1 MRDVIRALAEQ
12 GVRHVVVS
20 PAGFVCDHVEVL
32 YDLDVEARWIAAEQ
46 GVTLHRAPAVNAHPA
61 VHRDAGRPRSGCA
74 RGGTGG
80 AEHRRAARAAE
91 LMAAA
96 ATRLVIVGGG
106 ITGLSAA
113 HRAVEIA
120 RERGL
125 GLQLTLIEARERLG
139 GSIASERVD
148 GFLVEA
154 GPDSFLSEKPWA
166 LALCRR
172 LGVEDRL
179 VRTDDR
185 FRKVFVWHRGR
196 LHPLP
201 DGFQLLAPTALRP
214 FATSSL
220 FSWPGKLRM
229 ALDLVLP
236 RGDRRRREPGRIRPP
251 PPGRR
256 GAGARRPAAGG
267 RHLHRRPRR
276 SEPDARRCRASS
288 SSSRTSRSIILG
300 LRRALRQAPLPGTS
314 GARWSLF
321 VTFAGGMEELVT
333 ALAARLPAGAV
344 VLKQRVSALERA
356 GDGWRVATS
365 DGNAFEAD
373 RVIVATE
380 SHATAR
386 LARYLDPSLATL
398 LEEISYASAATVS
411 LGYRRADVPHPLDG
425 FGFVVPRTEGKAL
438 LAGTFSSVKY
448 PGRAP
453 EGHVLIRA
461 FLGGMLNAGVLR
473 EDDDAL
479 IARARDEL
487 RAALGISASPVLT
500 RLHRWPASMP
510 QYRVGHLSRIET
522 IERRVA
528 GLPGLTLAGA
538 AYRGVG
544 IADCV
549 RSGEAAAE
557 AALTS

>member
-1 MRDVIRALAEQ
+1 MKL
-12 GVRHVVVS
+12 VV
-20 PAGFVCDHVEVL
+20 
-32 YDLDVEARWIAAEQ
+32 
-46 GVTLHRAPAVNAHPA
+46 
-61 VHRDAGRPRSGCA
+61 
-74 RGGTGG
+74 
-80 AEHRRAARAAE
+80 
-91 LMAAA
+91 
-96 ATRLVIVGGG
+96 VGGG
-106 ITGLSAA
+106 VAGLSAA
-113 HRAVEIA
+113 HRATELA

-125 GLQLTLIEARERLG
+125 SLDLTLIEARDRLG
-139 GSIASERVD
+139 GTIASERVD

-185 FRKVFVWHRGR
+185 FRRVFVWHRGR

-201 DGFQLLAPTALRP
+201 DGFQLLAPTAMLP

-220 FSWPGKLRM
+220 FSLTGKLRM

-236 RGDRRRREPGRIRPP
+236 RGGGDDESLGAFVRRRL
-251 PPGRR
+251 
-256 GAGARRPAAGG
+256 GAEALERVAQPLVAGIYTADPDD
-267 RHLHRRPRR
+267 LSLTATMPRFIELERTER
-276 SEPDARRCRASS
+276 SV
-288 SSSRTSRSIILG
+288 ILG
-300 LRRALRQAPLPGTS
+300 LRRALRRAPLPGTS

-321 VTFAGGMEELVT
+321 VTFAAGMEELVT

-356 GDGWRVATS
+356 GARWQVATS
-365 DGNAFEAD
+365 EGSRFDAD
-373 RVIVATE
+373 RVILATE
-380 SHATAR
+380 AYATAR
-386 LARYLDPSLATL
+386 LTRYLDPALATL
-398 LEEISYASAATVS
+398 VEEISYASAATVS
-411 LGYRRADVPHPLDG
+411 LGYRRADVPHALDG
-425 FGFVVPRTEGKAL
+425 FGFVVPRSEGKAL

-453 EGHVLIRA
+453 ESHVLIRG
-461 FLGGMLNAGVLR
+461 FLGGMLNAGVLA

-479 IARARDEL
+479 VARARGEL
-487 RAALGISASPVLT
+487 REALGIAAEPVLT

-510 QYRVGHLSRIET
+510 QYRVGHLTRVET
-522 IERRVA
+522 IERA
-528 GLPGLTLAGA
+528 LDALPGLSLAGA

-549 RSGEAAAE
+549 HSGEAAAE
-557 AALTS
+557 RALGAG